1 VRSDPVSAVLDARLG
16 GPTSELD
23 PFSDEFL
30 ADPFPA
36 LDVLRDAGPA
46 VYLPSYGVW
55 AVAGY
60 RDVHAVLR
68 DVERFSSASG
78 VGLAN
83 LLTDEYG
90 WRKPS
95 LILEVDPPVHTAH
108 RALMVSTMNPRAMR
122 AFTELFDA
130 EAATLADELVR
141 RGRFDAVRDV
151 AEIFPTV
158 VFPRALGVQAD
169 TREALL
175 AYGSLSFNAIGPRN
189 RHLEAALKRAEGVLE
204 WIAESCRRE
213 ALRPD
218 SIGRAI
224 YEAADAEGMTEETAA
239 SLVRSMF
246 SAGVDTTASGLGFAV
261 HDFVRFPGQWQLIC
275 EEPSLARNAFEET
288 IRFESP
294 VIGFFRTTTTEVVL
308 GESRIPARSKVLV
321 FFAGANRD
329 PRQFP
334 EPNRF
339 DIRRRVAGHLGYGAG
354 PHVCAGMNIA
364 RMEGEA
370 IIRALAERV
379 ERWELD
385 GAPQPRLNN
394 SLRGLAS
401 LPVRVVPR

>member
-1 VRSDPVSAVLDARLG
+1 MSPVLDARTE

-30 ADPFPA
+30 TDPFPA

-46 VYLPSYGVW
+46 VHLTRYGIW

-60 RDVHAVLR
+60 RDAHAVLR
-68 DVERFSSASG
+68 DPRRFSSASG

-95 LILEVDPPVHTAH
+95 LVLEVDPPVHTAH

-122 AFTELFDA
+122 AFQEVFEA
-130 EAATLADELVR
+130 EAAMLADELVR
-141 RGRFDAVRDV
+141 RGRFDAVRDL

-158 VFPRALGVQAD
+158 VFPRALGAQAD
-169 TREALL
+169 TRDALL

-189 RHLEAALKRAEGVLE
+189 RHLEAALKRAEGVLD
-204 WIAESCRRE
+204 WIADSCHRT
-213 ALRPD
+213 ALRPG

-224 YEAADAEGMTEETAA
+224 YEAADAEGIPEETAD

-261 HDFVRFPGQWQLIC
+261 QDFARFPDQWQLVRDD
-275 EEPSLARNAFEET
+275 PSLARNAFEET

-294 VIGFFRTTTTEVVL
+294 VIGFFRTTTTEVIL
-308 GESRIPARSKVLV
+308 GGARIPAQSKVLV
-321 FFAGANRD
+321 FFAGANHD
-329 PRQFP
+329 PQQFP
-334 EPNRF
+334 EPHRF
-339 DIRRRVAGHLGYGAG
+339 DVRRRVAGHLGYGAG
-354 PHVCAGMNIA
+354 PHVCAGLSIA

-385 GAPQPRLNN
+385 GQPQPRLNN
-394 SLRGLAS
+394 SLRGLAR
-401 LPVRVVPR
+401 LPVRVIPR

>member
-1 VRSDPVSAVLDARLG
+1 VLPVLGPGEHGQAGVDGAALGDVVGDRVPELGVPVVRVQARPGGPLALAGPRVGIQGPAHEQAAGGDGLDA
-16 GPTSELD
+16 EQ
-23 PFSDEFL
+23 
-30 ADPFPA
+30 
-36 LDVLRDAGPA
+36 V
-46 VYLPSYGVW
+46 
-55 AVAGY
+55 
-60 RDVHAVLR
+60 
-68 DVERFSSASG
+68 
-78 VGLAN
+78 
-83 LLTDEYG
+83 
-90 WRKPS
+90 
-95 LILEVDPPVHTAH
+95 
-108 RALMVSTMNPRAMR
+108 
-122 AFTELFDA
+122 
-130 EAATLADELVR
+130 
-141 RGRFDAVRDV
+141 
-151 AEIFPTV
+151 
-158 VFPRALGVQAD
+158 PRALGVQAD

-213 ALRPD
+213 ALRPG

-224 YEAADAEGMTEETAA
+224 YEAADTAGMPEETAA

-261 HDFVRFPGQWQLIC
+261 HDFVRFPGQWQLVR
-275 EEPSLARNAFEET
+275 EDPSLARNAFEET

-308 GESRIPARSKVLV
+308 GESRIPAQSKVLV

-334 EPNRF
+334 EPNQF
-339 DIRRRVAGHLGYGAG
+339 DIRRRVAGHLGYGAD

-385 GAPQPRLNN
+385 GEPQPRLNN

>member
-1 VRSDPVSAVLDARLG
+1 MSTVLDARID
-16 GPTSELD
+16 GPASDSD

-30 ADPFPA
+30 TDPFPT
-36 LDVLRDAGPA
+36 LGTLRDAGPA
-46 VYLPSYGVW
+46 VYLSRYGVW

-60 RDVHAVLR
+60 KEAHAILR
-68 DVERFSSASG
+68 DAGRFSSASG

-83 LLTDEYG
+83 LVTDEYG

-95 LILEVDPPVHTAH
+95 VILEVDPPVHTAH
-108 RALMVSTMNPRAMR
+108 RALVVSTMKPKAMR
-122 AFTELFDA
+122 AFAELFDA

-141 RGRFDAVRDV
+141 RGRFDAVRDL
-151 AEIFPTV
+151 AEVFPTV
-158 VFPRALGVQAD
+158 VFPRALGVVAD

-189 RHLEAALKRAEGVLE
+189 RHLEAALKRAEGGLE
-204 WIAESCRRE
+204 WIAESCHRE
-213 ALRPD
+213 ALRPG

-224 YEAADAEGMTEETAA
+224 YEAADAEGMLEETAA
-239 SLVRSMF
+239 SLIRSMF

-261 HDFVRFPGQWQLIC
+261 HDFARFPEQWQLVHDD
-275 EEPSLARNAFEET
+275 PSLARNAFEET

-294 VIGFFRTTTTEVVL
+294 VVGFFRTTTTEVSI
-308 GESRIPARSKVLV
+308 GEARIPPQSKVLV
-321 FFAGANRD
+321 FFAGANHD

-334 EPNRF
+334 EPHRF
-339 DIRRRVAGHLGYGAG
+339 DVRRRVAGHLGYGAG

-364 RMEGEA
+364 RMEGES

-385 GAPQPRLNN
+385 GQPQLRLNN